1 MGALSAPDATSDVVE
16 VDLPRR
22 PVLTFWLI
30 AVALEV
36 VLGVAFLLTG
46 ADGAIDRGLSKAGID
61 FSSDLLTAVRVVVVY
76 PAAILGVTLAL
87 GQVAAP
93 DLAVFVVARI
103 RGGRRLLGA
112 VGSRFR
118 PWSKEVGARRGIR
131 IWITVVVVF
140 SACNLV
146 SGLLH
151 LAFVPNDFTWHLS
164 WSMLAL
170 LPVAMFLDAGALL
183 EENGWRGFALP
194 VLLRTRGPL
203 VASLI
208 VGLAWATWH
217 FPVKYD
223 AFIDYGL
230 WGGSAYLG
238 AFTIKIVAMSVVMT
252 FFWARAGQAT
262 LLAIAMHGLSNDVP
276 RVGGLVDGN
285 TWQSSAISELDLAV
299 PFIVLALLLVPYA
312 NRRGWGDLTP
322 LGSEGPPVIP
332 SHSHAAVRCAV
343 RRASR
348 RGGTEGTALRA
359 AAGAAAEPRG

>member
-1 MGALSAPDATSDVVE
+1 MAALSAPDATTEVVE
-16 VDLPRR
+16 LDLPRR

-36 VLGVAFLLTG
+36 VLGVAFLLTS
-46 ADGAIDRGLSKAGID
+46 ADAAIDKGLSKAGID

-87 GQVAAP
+87 AQVAAP
-93 DLAVFVVARI
+93 DLAVFFVARI
-103 RGGRRLLGA
+103 RGGRRLLRA

-118 PWSKEVGARRGIR
+118 PWSNQVGARRGIR

-151 LAFVPNDFTWHLS
+151 QAFVPNDFTRPFS

-208 VGLAWATWH
+208 VGSAWATWH

-238 AFTIKIVAMSVVMT
+238 AFTIKIVAMSVVIT

-262 LLAIAMHGLSNDVP
+262 MLAIAMHGLSNDVA

-299 PFIVLALLLVPYA
+299 PFIVLALVLVPYA

-322 LGSEGPPVIP
+322 LGSE
-332 SHSHAAVRCAV
+332 
-343 RRASR
+343 
-348 RGGTEGTALRA
+348 
-359 AAGAAAEPRG
+359 

>member
-1 MGALSAPDATSDVVE
+1 MVVGGLMEDVGDMGPLSAPDAAESMN
-16 VDLPRR
+16 VDLPPR

-36 VLGVAFLLTG
+36 LLGIAFLLTG
-46 ADGAIDRGLSKAGID
+46 ADGVIDRGLSEAGID

-76 PAAILGVTLAL
+76 PAAFLGVILAL
-87 GQVAAP
+87 AQVAAP
-93 DLAVFVVARI
+93 DLAVLIVARI
-103 RGGRRLLGA
+103 RGGRRLLRA

-118 PWSKEVGARRGIR
+118 PWSNEVGARRGIR
-131 IWITVVVVF
+131 IWIAVVIVF
-140 SACNLV
+140 SACNLI

-151 LAFVPNDFTWHLS
+151 RAFVAQDFTWHFS

-170 LPVAMFLDAGALL
+170 LPVAMLLDAGALL

-208 VGLAWATWH
+208 VGLAWASWH

-223 AFIDYGL
+223 AFTDYGL
-230 WGGSAYLG
+230 WGGLAYLG
-238 AFTIKIVAMSVVMT
+238 AFTIKIVAMSVVIT

-262 LLAIAMHGLSNDVP
+262 LLAIAMHGLSNDVA
-276 RVGGLVDGN
+276 RVGGLVDGT

-299 PFIVLALLLVPYA
+299 PFIILAAMLIPYA
-312 NRRGWGDLTP
+312 NRTGWGDLTP
-322 LGSEGPPVIP
+322 LGNE
-332 SHSHAAVRCAV
+332 
-343 RRASR
+343 
-348 RGGTEGTALRA
+348 
-359 AAGAAAEPRG
+359 

>member
-1 MGALSAPDATSDVVE
+1 

-22 PVLTFWLI
+22 PVLTFWSI

-36 VLGVAFLLTG
+36 LLGVAFLLTG
-46 ADGAIDRGLSKAGID
+46 ADSAIDTGLSKAGID
-61 FSSDLLTAVRVVVVY
+61 FSSDLITAVRVVVVY
-76 PAAILGVTLAL
+76 PAALVGVLLAL
-87 GQVAAP
+87 AQVAAP
-93 DLAVFVVARI
+93 DLAVYVVARI
-103 RGGRRLLGA
+103 RGGRGLLLA

-140 SACNLV
+140 SCCNLV

-151 LAFVPNDFTWHLS
+151 RAFVPDDFTWHFS

-194 VLLRTRGPL
+194 TLLRTRGPL

-223 AFIDYGL
+223 AFLDYGL
-230 WGGSAYLG
+230 WGGLAYLG
-238 AFTIKIVAMSVVMT
+238 AFTIKILAISVVIT
-252 FFWARAGQAT
+252 FFWARAGQTT
-262 LLAIAMHGLSNDVP
+262 LLAIAMHGLSNDVA

-285 TWQSSAISELDLAV
+285 TWQSSAISELDLAA
-299 PFIVLALLLVPYA
+299 PFLVLALVLVPYA
-312 NRRGWGDLTP
+312 NRKGWGDLTA
-322 LGSEGPPVIP
+322 LGKE
-332 SHSHAAVRCAV
+332 
-343 RRASR
+343 SR
-348 RGGTEGTALRA
+348 
-359 AAGAAAEPRG
+359 

>member
-1 MGALSAPDATSDVVE
+1 M
-16 VDLPRR
+16 
-22 PVLTFWLI
+22 
-30 AVALEV
+30 
-36 VLGVAFLLTG
+36 VLGLVFLLTG
-46 ADGAIDRGLSKAGID
+46 ADGAIDKGLSKAGID

-87 GQVAAP
+87 AQVAAP

-103 RGGRRLLGA
+103 RGGRTLLRA

-118 PWSKEVGARRGIR
+118 PWSKGVGARRGIR
-131 IWITVVVVF
+131 IWIAVVVVF
-140 SACNLV
+140 SACNVV

-151 LAFVPNDFTWHLS
+151 QAFVPNDFTWHFS

-203 VASLI
+203 VASLT
-208 VGLAWATWH
+208 VGLAWASWH

-223 AFIDYGL
+223 AFLDYGL
-230 WGGSAYLG
+230 WGGLAYLS
-238 AFTIKIVAMSVVMT
+238 AFTIKIVAMSVVIT

-262 LLAIAMHGLSNDVP
+262 LLAIAMHGLSNDVA

-299 PFIVLALLLVPYA
+299 PFIILTLVLVPYA
-312 NRRGWGDLTP
+312 NRKGWGDLTP
-322 LGSEGPPVIP
+322 LGSG
-332 SHSHAAVRCAV
+332 
-343 RRASR
+343 
-348 RGGTEGTALRA
+348 
-359 AAGAAAEPRG
+359 

>member
-1 MGALSAPDATSDVVE
+1 VSSLDAREAGEESVNDVE
-16 VDLPRR
+16 LPRR
-22 PVLTFWLI
+22 PVLTFWLV

-36 VLGVAFLLTG
+36 ILGVAFLLTG
-46 ADGAIDRGLSKAGID
+46 ADAAIDKGLSKAGID
-61 FSSDLLTAVRVVVVY
+61 FSSDLLTALRVVVVY

-87 GQVAAP
+87 AQVAAP
-93 DLAVFVVARI
+93 DLAVLVVARI
-103 RGGRRLLGA
+103 RGGRRLLRA

-118 PWSKEVGARRGIR
+118 PWSKEVGTRRGIR
-131 IWITVVVVF
+131 IWIAVVVVF

-151 LAFVPNDFTWHLS
+151 QAFVPSDFTWHFS

-230 WGGSAYLG
+230 WGGLAYLG
-238 AFTIKIVAMSVVMT
+238 AFTIKIVAISVVIT

-262 LLAIAMHGLSNDVP
+262 LLAIAMHGLSNDVA
-276 RVGGLVDGN
+276 RIGGLADGS

-299 PFIVLALLLVPYA
+299 PFIILALVLVPYA

-322 LGSEGPPVIP
+322 LGSK
-332 SHSHAAVRCAV
+332 
-343 RRASR
+343 
-348 RGGTEGTALRA
+348 
-359 AAGAAAEPRG
+359 